1 MIWFRLS
8 PVTRPVFILSSL
20 VWSKNQR
27 EPRDVLVS
35 PSLANGDLNR
45 DVSNS
50 NDFPKINNKLV
61 DQVGLTH
68 LVLTQKFPPKILPP
82 DTHTY
87 VCTLEGKKC

>member
-1 MIWFRLS
+1 MIWLRLS

-27 EPRDVLVS
+27 EPRDVLLS

-50 NDFPKINNKLV
+50 ECNTLINCVQPNIQVIYHHKI
-61 DQVGLTH
+61 
-68 LVLTQKFPPKILPP
+68 
-82 DTHTY
+82 
-87 VCTLEGKKC
+87 